1 MQQKLNTMKNKK
13 RKKTALDVNH
23 TRAKQKRRVEF
34 EDKVEYP
41 RKQKKT
47 KTKTDKEQ
55 ARKVFILERECT
67 WGEKTIQK
75 MGLELKD
82 FGAWIKP

>member
-41 RKQKKT
+41 RK
-47 KTKTDKEQ
+47 
-55 ARKVFILERECT
+55 
-67 WGEKTIQK
+67 
-75 MGLELKD
+75 
-82 FGAWIKP
+82 